1 VYAVRRA
8 LQNIHSL
15 QGVQKMQR
23 QPNQSVH
30 ATTEDA
36 SNPGHRPH
44 DDVNLNEQLTRG
56 FAAKM
61 IRQKA
66 KQLVGHFG
74 LMKSDREDIEQEL
87 KLALLERFD
96 RFNPNTANWEA
107 FTTMIVDHR
116 IASLIDERW
125 AEKRE
130 FCHNVV
136 SLATQV
142 PDTDGEQV
150 ELAQQIG
157 GKHQERVTGVS
168 LSDPIAEVELAHD
181 LDVVCAK
188 LPPDLRELV
197 ERLKYE
203 PVAQIARDMGVSRR
217 TLRDRVSKLRAHF
230 EADDLQEY
238 LAN

>member
-1 VYAVRRA
+1 
-8 LQNIHSL
+8 
-15 QGVQKMQR
+15 MQT
-23 QPNQSVH
+23 QPTQSVH
-30 ATTEDA
+30 ATAEDA
-36 SNPGHRPH
+36 PSPGRRPH
-44 DDVNLNEQLTRG
+44 DNVDLNEQLTRG

-74 LMKSDREDIEQEL
+74 LTKSDREDLEQEL

-96 RFNPNTANWEA
+96 RFDPETANWEA

-116 IASLIDERW
+116 IASIIDERW
-125 AEKRE
+125 AGKRE
-130 FCHNVV
+130 FRHNVV

-142 PDTDGEQV
+142 PDADGEQV

-157 GKHQERVTGVS
+157 DTHQERVTGVAAP
-168 LSDPIAEVELAHD
+168 DPTEAVELAHD

-188 LPPDLRELV
+188 LPPDLRELA

-203 PVAQIARDMGVSRR
+203 SVAQIARDMGISRR
-217 TLRDRVSKLRAHF
+217 TLRDRIAKLREYFA
-230 EADDLQEY
+230 ADDLQEY